1 MAPATGTAATT
12 TTTATARNTI
22 SARSE
27 TRISGLG
34 FQGRTR
40 HTRVGKGGRI
50 DTWTASLHASVL
62 PVISVAVPKAIRHEP
77 AERQGQ
83 SVSYPLSRLQIHV
96 LPAFRRSRGLSWP
109 PCCPT

>member
-12 TTTATARNTI
+12 TTTATARKTI

-62 PVISVAVPKAIRHEP
+62 PVISVAVPRLIRPEP
-77 AERQGQ
+77 VERQGH
-83 SVSYPLSRLQIHV
+83 SVASTLRGLQIHT
-96 LPAFRRSRGLSWP
+96 LLTF
-109 PCCPT
+109 